1 MSSVGKSVWTTAFQT
16 SPIIFSG
23 GVSKFMPGQM
33 LPLIAITEALNTPLG
48 LLGGRAGRQ
57 DLDNFFAAFAPIAG
71 GTLIEQDIARYPFAN
86 QVVAANA
93 VIGQPLHINMLMLCP
108 ARSPAGYFAKLA
120 IISALQAAIV
130 LHNNNGGTYHVAT
143 PSYIYTDCIFRKMT
157 DVSSGHSKQ
166 PQSAWMLEFEKPL
179 ITFSSAGPGGTVAS
193 QSSMLQLL
201 TGLGFVNGG
210 GLSWGGAAASVP
222 IPSLAGPV
230 ATSALQGATQGASS
244 VITSSPLPPP
254 V

>member
-1 MSSVGKSVWTTAFQT
+1 MSSAGKSVWTTAFQT

-23 GVSKFMPGQM
+23 GLSKFMPGQM

-48 LLGGRAGRQ
+48 LLGGNSPT
-57 DLDNFFAAFAPIAG
+57 DLNNFFAAFAPIAG

-108 ARSPAGYFAKLA
+108 SRSAGSYFTKLA
-120 IISALQAAIV
+120 IISALQAALV

-193 QSSMLQLL
+193 QSSLLQLL
-201 TGLGFVNGG
+201 TSLGFINGN
-210 GLSWGGAAASVP
+210 GLAWGGAAASIPV
-222 IPSLAGPV
+222 PSLAGPV
-230 ATSALQGATQGASS
+230 ATAPLQGSTQGIASA
-244 VITSSPLPPP
+244 ITTSPLPPP
-254 V
+254 R